1 MRLKDKI
8 AIITGASN
16 GMGESES
23 RLFSKEGATV
33 VLSDVDEIRGEQV
46 AEQIRQDGGS
56 AVFFGA
62 DVSNKDDWRSLL
74 DYTLRKFGRLD
85 ILVNNAGISASA
97 FEKDDLDAWDK
108 LMDINSKSVY
118 IGTQMA
124 GEIMQKAQKGSIV
137 NISSIFGVVGG
148 EAGHP
153 AYHAS
158 KAAVRNLTKA
168 LALRLAQYGVRV
180 NSVHPGYMTPMVS
193 NKSAG
198 GGEDRGSKCPMMRQ
212 GKPIEVAYGVLFL
225 ASDEASYITG
235 AELAIDG
242 GFLAR

>member
-1 MRLKDKI
+1 
-8 AIITGASN
+8 
-16 GMGESES
+16 MGESEA

-33 VLSDVDEIRGEQV
+33 VLSDIDENRGEKV

-56 AVFFGA
+56 AFFFGA
-62 DVSNKDDWRSLL
+62 DVSNKHDWSSLL
-74 DYTLRKFGRLD
+74 DFTLRKFGRLD

-137 NISSIFGVVGG
+137 NISSIFGMVGG
-148 EAGHP
+148 ETGHP

-168 LALRLAQYGVRV
+168 LALRLAPYGVRV

-198 GGEDRGSKCPMMRQ
+198 GVDRASKCPMMRQ
-212 GKPIEVAYGVLFL
+212 GEPIEVAYGVLFL